1 MDNDQDE
8 FVSVG
13 GFMQPTEAQMAMGM
27 LEAAGIE
34 CVLQGEN
41 ANNMLAFAFRARLKV
56 RRADEEA
63 ARELLEAA
71 RDGAETPGSFDA

>member
-41 ANNMLAFAFRARLKV
+41 ANNMLSFAFRARLKV
-56 RRADEEA
+56 RREDEEA
-63 ARELLEAA
+63 ARELLKAA
-71 RDGAETPGSFDA
+71 RDDEETSERFDA

>member
-1 MDNDQDE
+1 MDDDQDE

-13 GFMQPTEAQMAMGM
+13 GFMMPTEAQMAMGM

-41 ANNMLAFAFRARLKV
+41 ANNMLAFAFRVRLKV
-56 RRADEEA
+56 RREDEET
-63 ARELLEAA
+63 ARELLKAA
-71 RDGAETPGSFDA
+71 RDDEETPERADA

>member
-1 MDNDQDE
+1 MDDDQDE

-13 GFMQPTEAQMAMGM
+13 GFMQPTEAQMAVGM

-41 ANNMLAFAFRARLKV
+41 ANNMLAFAFRVRLKV
-56 RRADEEA
+56 RREDEET
-63 ARELLEAA
+63 ARELLKAA
-71 RDGAETPGSFDA
+71 RDDEETPERFDA